1 MIDSHLFRR
10 TMRQWAAGVTV
21 ITIGRLGKVHGMTA
35 NSFTSVS
42 CTPPLMLF
50 CVGHSNDTHA
60 LVKIG
65 ETVGI
70 NLLSDAQID
79 ICNRFATKTVARYK
93 FDDLASFTGPK
104 GATLFSGCAAVMEAV
119 VAQAHEAGDH
129 TIFIGEI
136 VFAET
141 DETKKPLVYSQG
153 ALARLHPITPEVLA
167 KTTQK
172 GPEATH
178 INEPDLKAAACQSA
192 AGNEAGTE
200 ILASR
205 TPSAKADSSGGNAAD
220 GKSGT
225 RRTSASAGIK
235 KSVSRELKRTHPRR
249 NHEARS

>member
-1 MIDSHLFRR
+1 
-10 TMRQWAAGVTV
+10 MRQWAAGVTV
-21 ITIGRLGKVHGMTA
+21 ITVGKPGEVHGMTA

-50 CVGHSNDTHA
+50 CVGLSNDTHA

-70 NLLSDAQID
+70 NLLSDSQID
-79 ICNRFATKTVARYK
+79 ICGRFATKTEARYK

-119 VAQAHEAGDH
+119 VAQAHVAGDH

-153 ALARLHPITPEVLA
+153 ALARLHPLSPPALATTTP
-167 KTTQK
+167 
-172 GPEATH
+172 
-178 INEPDLKAAACQSA
+178 QSA
-192 AGNEAGTE
+192 GQG
-200 ILASR
+200 LR
-205 TPSAKADSSGGNAAD
+205 PS
-220 GKSGT
+220 T
-225 RRTSASAGIK
+225 SAGIK
-235 KSVSRELKRTHPRR
+235 KSVSRDIERTHCRR
-249 NHEARS
+249 PHEARS